1 MDNSDIMQ
9 QMQDNM
15 QEQAD
20 LGLQNIGKREVDEA
34 IDTLRKYKQGK
45 INLETR
51 IRDEDL
57 WWRRRHWREKADSED
72 DRRIPAG
79 AQLFNSVENK
89 IADIYD
95 NAPDCSF
102 LARSAD
108 DEDAAKALT
117 SVMPAILEQNGME
130 NAYFDVAR
138 AKVTSGTGI
147 YAVTWDQAKLG
158 GLGDICLKSVSPLNL
173 YWLPGIDDLQAS
185 PNLYYVTSVPN
196 DELVAQYPQLDGKL
210 GGDDVV
216 VTEYIYEDA
225 PDKTERTPV
234 IDWYYKRRVGTQ
246 TVLHYAK
253 ICAGELLYA
262 SENDPQYAARGW
274 YDHGKYPF
282 VVDVMFPLPGT
293 PCGFGYISVGK
304 DQQMQI
310 DRLSNAIVR
319 NSVIGATRR
328 RIVKEG
334 SRINLDE
341 LRDIR
346 NEIIT
351 MSGSG
356 DPREAFVDLDEPIIG
371 GNYITVL
378 QELENTLKETTANR
392 DFAQGGTTGGVTS
405 GTAISALVEAGN
417 KQSRTIIRGSYEA
430 YKQAVTLCLELV
442 RQFYDDARVYRI
454 TGDDGTTQ
462 YQTFDNSMLRGDMTV
477 GGVRI
482 GEKEPVFDIKIRAH
496 KQSPFARVTQN
507 ELMKEFF
514 GMGFFAPQNATV
526 ALACLEGMEF
536 EGKDAIKR
544 RIEENGTLYDENI
557 TLKQTALRLA
567 AIVDD
572 AKGTN
577 LTQQMAQSFGVEA
590 EPVMPSAATDA
601 AVEEA
606 PDVMETSTGARNRK
620 SAAAVAE
627 STEVR

>member
-1 MDNSDIMQ
+1 MDNQIYKTTME
-9 QMQDNM
+9 
-15 QEQAD
+15 EQAEM
-20 LGLQNIGKREVDEA
+20 GLQNIGRREADEA
-34 IDTLRKYKQGK
+34 IETLRRYKSGK
-45 INLETR
+45 LNLEKR
-51 IRDEDL
+51 IKEEDL
-57 WWRRRHWREKADSED
+57 WWRRRHWRDMSD
-72 DRRIPAG
+72 DKIPAG

-95 NAPDCSF
+95 NAPECSF

-108 DEDAAKALT
+108 DEEAAKVLT
-117 SVMPAILEQNGME
+117 SVMPAILEQNGIE
-130 NAYFDVAR
+130 AAYFDVAR
-138 AKVTSGTGI
+138 AKVTTGTGV
-147 YAVTWDQAKLG
+147 YAVTWAQSKLG
-158 GLGDICLKSVSPLNL
+158 GLGDISLESVSPLNL
-173 YWLPGIDDLQAS
+173 YWEPGVSDIQRS
-185 PNLYYVTSVPN
+185 PHLFYVANVSN
-196 DELVAQYPQLDGKL
+196 EELIAQYPQLDGKL

-216 VTEYIYEDA
+216 VTEYIYEDE
-225 PDKTERTPV
+225 PDRTERTPV
-234 IDWYYKRRVGTQ
+234 IDWYYKRRIGMR

-253 ICAGELLYA
+253 ICAGEILFA
-262 SENDPQYAARGW
+262 SENDPAYAERGW

-282 VVDVMFPLPGT
+282 VTDAMFPLPGT

-304 DQQMQI
+304 EQQLQI
-310 DRLSNAIVR
+310 DRLSCAIVR

-328 RIVKEG
+328 RIVREG
-334 SRINLDE
+334 ANINLKE
-341 LRDIR
+341 LRDLN

-356 DPREAFVDLDEPIIG
+356 DPRDAFVDLEEPMLG

-378 QELENTLKETTANR
+378 QELEATLKETTANR
-392 DFAQGGTTGGVTS
+392 DFAQGGVTGGVTS

-430 YKQAVTLCLELV
+430 YKQVVTLCLELV

-454 TGDDGTTQ
+454 TGEDGTTQ
-462 YQTFDNSMLRGDMTV
+462 YQIFDNAMLRGVPQTA
-477 GGVRI
+477 GGVDI
-482 GEKEPVFDIKIRAH
+482 GVKEPVFDIKIRAH

-544 RIEENGTLYDENI
+544 RIEENGTLYSENI

-567 AIVDD
+567 AVVD
-572 AKGTN
+572 AERGTN
-577 LTQQMAQSFGVEA
+577 ITQQMAQSFGIDA
-590 EPVMPSAATDA
+590 EPVMPSGGAQKT
-601 AVEEA
+601 VNET
-606 PDVMETSTGARNRK
+606 PDVMRTERAAGNRE
-620 SAAAVAE
+620 SAAAVAQ

>member
-1 MDNSDIMQ
+1 MDNFEMMK
-9 QMQDNM
+9 QMQNNM
-15 QEQAD
+15 EEQSAF
-20 LGLQNIGKREVDEA
+20 GLANIGKRDVDEA

-57 WWRRRHWREKADSED
+57 WWRRRQWREKGADED

-108 DEDAAKALT
+108 DEEAAKVLT

-130 NAYFDVAR
+130 KAYFDVAR

-147 YAVTWDQAKLG
+147 YAVTWDPSKLG
-158 GLGDICLKSVSPLNL
+158 GLGDICLKSVSLLNL
-173 YWLPGIDDLQAS
+173 YWMPGIEDLQDS
-185 PNLYYVTSVPN
+185 PHLFFVSSVPN
-196 DELVAQYPQLDGKL
+196 EELIAEYPKLDGKL

-216 VTEYIYEDA
+216 VTEYIYEDE

-234 IDWYYKRRVGTQ
+234 IDWYYKRSVGAH

-282 VVDVMFPLPGT
+282 VTDVMFPLPGT

-356 DPREAFVDLDEPIIG
+356 DPRESFVELDEPIIG

-392 DFAQGGTTGGVTS
+392 DFSQGGTTGGVTS

-462 YQTFDNSMLRGDMTV
+462 YHTFDNSMLRGDMTV
-477 GGVRI
+477 FGVRI

-514 GMGFFAPQNATV
+514 GMGFFEPQNATV

-536 EGKDAIKR
+536 EGKDAIRR
-544 RIEENGTLYDENI
+544 RIEKNGTLYDENI

-567 AIVDD
+567 AIIDD

-590 EPVMPSAATDA
+590 EPVMPVVGSDA
-601 AVEEA
+601 KIEEA
-606 PDVMETSTGARNRK
+606 PDVMETSTGVRNRK
-620 SAAAVAE
+620 AASAVAE